1 MSENNGIGALVDRI
15 TSKWPV
21 VLAGVAAGILLA
33 AIVAFAAAPEP
44 GYTAST
50 KIRYIA
56 PQGVTGAPTAD
67 TFVAL
72 ALSRTV
78 QESAAASAGVDPA
91 QISETALAAIDSRD
105 KSIIVVRA
113 TGPDAETAVRI
124 VNALAEAAKEK
135 TMEPVRNHEVWW
147 QDKIAAK
154 TEQLEVI
161 DSRIDRINA
170 QLESDEL
177 TTSERRALEELAFI
191 NTIRRAET
199 QQDLDDTTF
208 LLGRSAT
215 TLTTLEEPET
225 VANSSLP
232 RYLSSLL
239 RGALIGLF
247 AGLLVAALVTRRE
260 SASASDA

>member
-1 MSENNGIGALVDRI
+1 MTENNGIGALIDRV
-15 TSKWPV
+15 TAKWPV
-21 VLAGVAAGILLA
+21 ILAGIAAGILLA
-33 AIVAFAAAPEP
+33 AILAFATAPEP
-44 GYTAST
+44 SYTASS

-72 ALSRTV
+72 ALSRSV

-91 QISETALAAIDSRD
+91 QISESALAAIDSRD
-105 KSIIVVRA
+105 KSIIVIRA
-113 TGPDAETAVRI
+113 TGPDEETAVRA
-124 VNALAEAAKEK
+124 VNALAEAAKDK
-135 TMEPVRNHEVWW
+135 TMEPVVSHMLWW
-147 QDKIAAK
+147 QGKIAAK
-154 TEQLEVI
+154 TQQLEVI
-161 DSRIDRINA
+161 DERIDRINA
-170 QLESDEL
+170 QLEGDEL
-177 TTSERRALEELAFI
+177 TTSERRALEELAFV

-199 QQDLDDTTF
+199 QQELDDTTF

-232 RYLSSLL
+232 HYLSNLL